1 MPYYHYLSSIS
12 NSFSEAF
19 SAFKCKLEDV
29 LDMLLALQFDRT
41 VIVLISMII
50 AGFISITIPLALNIV
65 SGYTK
70 EYKDKE
76 IAESFLK
83 ERTYRYQVY
92 WILPQIVLTIIIL
105 SLKVESGWWIYAMIL
120 SDCISITVFIF
131 FIRVMQQYS
140 TNFDEYYSNKLKK
153 EADDILQS

>member
-1 MPYYHYLSSIS
+1 MPYYQCLSSIS
-12 NSFSEAF
+12 SSFSETF
-19 SAFKCKLEDV
+19 SAFECELEDV
-29 LDMLLALQFDRT
+29 LNMLLVLQFDRT

-92 WILPQIVLTIIIL
+92 WILPQIVITIIIL
-105 SLKVESGWWIYAMIL
+105 ALKVESGWLIYAMIL
-120 SDCISITVFIF
+120 SDSISITVFIF

-153 EADDILQS
+153 EADEILRS